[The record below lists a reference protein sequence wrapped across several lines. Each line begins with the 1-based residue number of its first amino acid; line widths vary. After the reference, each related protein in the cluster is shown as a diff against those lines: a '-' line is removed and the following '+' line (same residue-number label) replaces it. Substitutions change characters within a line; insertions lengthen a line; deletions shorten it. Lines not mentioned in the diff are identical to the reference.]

1 MLSLSAK
8 LALHAK
14 QRRKSDEVPCSS
26 LSRPWPLQEG
36 QRSQDLS
43 RQWRKDKAEFDT
55 LVANGW
61 FASYDEA
68 VAGKKAEAI
77 VEAAEAFE
85 ESVDEVSGPTREELE
100 QKAEELGVKFNKRT
114 TNRKLAER
122 IAEAL
127 EG

>member
-1 MLSLSAK
+1 MK
-8 LALHAK
+8 FPALLY
-14 QRRKSDEVPCSS
+14 RVPGPYKKGKGLKTYRVS
-26 LSRPWPLQEG
+26 G
-36 QRSQDLS
+36 A
-43 RQWRKDKAEFDT
+43 KDKAEFDT

-61 FASYDEA
+61 FSSYDEA

-77 VEAAEAFE
+77 VEAAETFE